1 MHCTAECPGI
11 GMSSPWTS
19 YLPSSS
25 PAAGPLAASIPAQFH
40 PASWASWHMPPQ
52 FMLHSPSVWLGGE
65 PVSLV
70 AEAELGETSSASL
83 HLEIYKFYMFQ
94 PSLCSLL
101 LQLLVGTEWRKSH
114 SGAKLSSYEVSEI
127 EGPLCWATVAH
138 RYCLSP
144 TWKLWTLQYIRI
156 LLLIDWL
163 KTPANQ
169 ATTFLKLR
177 AATHAFH
184 GLSCEALHFFPRKP
198 CG

>member
-1 MHCTAECPGI
+1 MLVPSPILSSCPLCG
-11 GMSSPWTS
+11 
-19 YLPSSS
+19 PSLCPSQV
-25 PAAGPLAASIPAQFH
+25 LLQDR
-40 PASWASWHMPPQ
+40 WPPP
-52 FMLHSPSVWLGGE
+52 FRLNHTPS
-65 PVSLV
+65 
-70 AEAELGETSSASL
+70 AELGDTCHHSLCFTHPVCDCVVNLLAGAELGDTSSASL
-83 HLEIYKFYMFQ
+83 QSLEIYKFYLFQ
-94 PSLCSLL
+94 PCLCLLL

>member
-1 MHCTAECPGI
+1 MSHRIGKKNPQYLEKKEGEKCNIFSPNYNVGTVHCTAECPGI

-114 SGAKLSSYEVSEI
+114 SGAKLSSYEVWVSRAS
-127 EGPLCWATVAH
+127 L
-138 RYCLSP
+138 LSCSS
-144 TWKLWTLQYIRI
+144 T
-156 LLLIDWL
+156 LLLPPSLLETRNSEHYSTLEYFCW
-163 KTPANQ
+163 
-169 ATTFLKLR
+169 
-177 AATHAFH
+177 
-184 GLSCEALHFFPRKP
+184 
-198 CG
+198 